1 MPRLRT
7 SPSGSA
13 TATAIVSAWTSN
25 PINRTFFMDGSHL
38 YAALRRG
45 SFRIQSVTR
54 ALQIGSRSFHD
65 DYAHV
70 PLFFTTI
77 SSSSWL
83 TRFPMRTIL
92 TAMGL
97 LVFAQIVLGQN
108 APPSA
113 ASEKVL
119 TIRISADGICTFLDS
134 STPCVEVGRYLL
146 SKHLAQD
153 GHVHIAVDRASKYE
167 MVVATLKSLDDAG
180 FKKVGFVNNDF
191 LQ

>member
-1 MPRLRT
+1 
-7 SPSGSA
+7 
-13 TATAIVSAWTSN
+13 
-25 PINRTFFMDGSHL
+25 
-38 YAALRRG
+38 
-45 SFRIQSVTR
+45 
-54 ALQIGSRSFHD
+54 
-65 DYAHV
+65 
-70 PLFFTTI
+70 
-77 SSSSWL
+77 
-83 TRFPMRTIL
+83 MRTTL

-119 TIRISADGICTFLDS
+119 TIRISADGICTFLDG

-167 MVVATLKSLDDAG
+167 MVAATLKSLDDAG